1 MSNGVFPPPEPSFE
15 NMTSDL
21 ERLEA
26 LYAETRELEA
36 KIEDKISEVD
46 REAMRELKAAEEELQ
61 EVNLKCASMIARL
74 QRAVGG
80 MLR

>member
-1 MSNGVFPPPEPSFE
+1 
-15 NMTSDL
+15 MTSDL

-61 EVNLKCASMIARL
+61 EVNLKCARFHDRSPSKSRWRYVTLNNPYII
-74 QRAVGG
+74 
-80 MLR
+80 